1 MADPRLKAG
10 APHATR
16 HLASAGAVLVARQAS
31 AGSNTGSV
39 PPWPGAIEPSFHA
52 TLAAIWIWARHQRL
66 SRIEKFAAARQAAW
80 TFLTE
85 AAPHFVPAVID
96 GAAGDEAAFD
106 CAMLLWAVA
115 AEQPLGRL
123 DGARQALA
131 AHAARVL
138 SAHLGALEDLSGREF
153 RDPGFLVL
161 AVLEYARTFDDRGLL
176 AAGQKFVDRAFGMRP
191 PGPVAREP
199 EAAGGLFDFSSTTA
213 TRILAVMAAEGS
225 TPFVGAWLRE
235 RIAATVPSGF
245 TPRRLDQNA
254 WNASVAW
261 ALGRAYAVST
271 DPVFLDAYTAILD
284 ELGRRDP
291 DRDGAIG
298 RDAAPAAAEVMPTF
312 TYALAVD
319 GLVAPGS
326 V

>member
-1 MADPRLKAG
+1 
-10 APHATR
+10 
-16 HLASAGAVLVARQAS
+16 
-31 AGSNTGSV
+31 
-39 PPWPGAIEPSFHA
+39 
-52 TLAAIWIWARHQRL
+52 
-66 SRIEKFAAARQAAW
+66 
-80 TFLTE
+80 
-85 AAPHFVPAVID
+85 
-96 GAAGDEAAFD
+96 
-106 CAMLLWAVA
+106 
-115 AEQPLGRL
+115 PLGRL